1 MNNYWRLSLTMT
13 LCLGVSSARC
23 QTADDARPN
32 IICIL
37 VDDMGFSDLGCY
49 GSEIRTPNL
58 DRLAAGGVRFTQFY
72 NTARCCPTRASL
84 LTGLYPHQAGMGGMD
99 VPKLT
104 NPGYL
109 GRLAQRSTTIAEVL
123 RQAGYRCYMTGKWHL
138 GVPFGQQPLDHGFHA
153 YYGILGGACD
163 YFNPHRAWAN
173 GVRGLL
179 ADDRAG
185 APVGPNYY
193 TTDAFTD
200 HAMQYLEDHQS
211 HHTQKPFFLYM
222 AYNAP
227 HWPLHALPEDI
238 ARYKGRYLK
247 GWDVLREQRYRR
259 MIEMGIIDSKWPL
272 SPRGPAIDTPAWK
285 EWGGG
290 AVPAWDSLTAEQ
302 KEDLDMRMAVYAAM
316 IDRMDQNIG
325 RLVGY
330 LERTNQLDNTLILFM
345 ADNGGA
351 LGGGPTGFNWREST
365 VSQYGSAE
373 SFLAYGTGWANAS
386 NTPLRKTKCF
396 VHEGGISTPLIAH
409 WPKAIKNPGRL
420 DHEPGHVVDIMPTC
434 IEVAGAEYPR
444 QFQGHEILPAEGS
457 SLAPILRAERPKP
470 REAIYWEHTGNRAVR
485 LGKWKLVAVEAGPW
499 ELYDIQADRTEL
511 NNLALQHP
519 EKVRELT
526 AMYNAYAERAYVEPW
541 PIAE

>member
-1 MNNYWRLSLTMT
+1 MKRYWRLSLTMT
-13 LCLGVSSARC
+13 ICLGVSSARC
-23 QTADDARPN
+23 QTTDDERPN
-32 IICIL
+32 IVVIL
-37 VDDMGFSDLGCY
+37 VDDMGYSDLGCY
-49 GSEIRTPNL
+49 GGEIRTPNL

-123 RQAGYRCYMTGKWHL
+123 RQTGYRCYMTGKWHL

-173 GVRGLL
+173 GLRGLL
-179 ADDRAG
+179 ADDRQG

-200 HAMQYLEDHQS
+200 HALQYLEAHQA

-238 ARYKGRYLK
+238 ARYKGKYLK
-247 GWDVLREQRYRR
+247 GWDMLREQRYRR

-272 SPRGPAIDTPAWK
+272 SPRGKAIDTPAWK

-302 KEDLDMRMAVYAAM
+302 KEDLDSRMAVYAAM
-316 IDRMDQNIG
+316 IDRIDQNIG
-325 RLVGY
+325 RLVAY
-330 LERTNQLDNTLILFM
+330 LEQTDQLDNTLILFM

-351 LGGGPTGFNWREST
+351 LGGGPFGFNWRESN
-365 VSQYGSAE
+365 VSQYGGPE
-373 SFLAYGTGWANAS
+373 SFISYGAGWANAS

-420 DHEPGHVVDIMPTC
+420 DHRPGHVVDIMPTC
-434 IEVAGAEYPR
+434 VEAAGAEYPR
-444 QFQGHEILPAEGS
+444 RFQGYEILPAEGS
-457 SLAPILRAERPKP
+457 SLAPILRAEQPKP

-485 LGKWKLVAVEAGPW
+485 QGKWKLVAVEAGPW
-499 ELYDIQADRTEL
+499 ELYDINADRTEL
-511 NNLALQHP
+511 NNLAQQHP
-519 EKVRELT
+519 EKVRELS